1 MSDAQSPATEL
12 ASHYAAQV
20 AGDLERNAKEQD
32 RVTAEIDALH
42 EQLRALR
49 HDHTVLT
56 SMQKALGATG
66 TTPEP
71 APVPTPDATA
81 SPSVP
86 QQKTAPESRAAKP
99 VRTAKKAAAAQ
110 GGDAVEK
117 PAANNPG
124 ATTKAKAAKT
134 KAKANQPT
142 LVELIR
148 RHLVEQKEP
157 RSAAEIAAALGQAH
171 PERGIKATV
180 VRTTVEGLVAK
191 SHAQRTKQGSSV
203 YYTTTD
209 TPAPT
214 APAAP
219 PADDV
224 PATN

>member
-12 ASHYAAQV
+12 TSHYAAQV

-56 SMQKALGATG
+56 SMQQALGATG

-71 APVPTPDATA
+71 AADATA

-86 QQKTAPESRAAKP
+86 QQKTASKPRAVKPVRAAKK
-99 VRTAKKAAAAQ
+99 TAAAQ
-110 GGDAVEK
+110 GGDVVEK
-117 PAANNPG
+117 PAAKNPE
-124 ATTKAKAAKT
+124 AATKAKAAKT

-148 RHLVEQKEP
+148 RHLVAQKEP
-157 RSAAEIAAALGQAH
+157 RSAAEIADALGQAH

-219 PADDV
+219 PADDL